1 MHKRTSFTFPCTCGW
16 INAFCASF
24 WKHSYNAVY
33 NKEWEDQN
41 TIEVLLLLPRDLWKV
56 FRHPQESTGH
66 FHKHHEQFWRKK
78 GNLMGVLDPGSAD
91 TWPFARPRMTPVEIV
106 VWGEGTHETWVW
118 ARPDGLHL
126 LLKHQHKHAQRSS
139 TSSSGAKIYLKNNIC
154 YHFLSV
160 FPAGVITAIFKWK

>member
-66 FHKHHEQFWRKK
+66 FHKHHQQFWRKK
-78 GNLMGVLDPGSAD
+78 GNHFRWHWWGSSLLGLRTLDPSLGPERHQWKFLSGVEVL
-91 TWPFARPRMTPVEIV
+91 TRPEC
-106 VWGEGTHETWVW
+106 E
-118 ARPDGLHL
+118 
-126 LLKHQHKHAQRSS
+126 HALRGS
-139 TSSSGAKIYLKNNIC
+139 TSSSSTSTSTLRGASPPPPPPVPTFI
-154 YHFLSV
+154 
-160 FPAGVITAIFKWK
+160 